1 MMITI
6 RILICTLAGLQWWS
20 IVHLVSDP
28 GIGFL
33 LILQSLLSHFK
44 ASWHNDDD
52 DNDNDLYREDTF
64 DETNDDFDYNCLYKI
79 KNELILYLMMST

>member
-1 MMITI
+1 MVMVK
-6 RILICTLAGLQWWS
+6 LQF
-20 IVHLVSDP
+20 IFKLRTDHINLNR
-28 GIGFL
+28 GNRGQLGFL

-44 ASWHNDDD
+44 ATWHNDDD
-52 DNDNDLYREDTF
+52 DDDNDLYREDTF

>member
-44 ASWHNDDD
+44 ASWHNHDDD
-52 DNDNDLYREDTF
+52 ECKKDTF
-64 DETNDDFDYNCLYKI
+64 DETNDDFDYNSLYENQEWI
-79 KNELILYLMMST
+79 DLLYLMMST